1 MAIQV
6 TNARILYPLL
16 DISDVKIIPA
26 HNVYVTAGTKRVLIH
41 CYVENANPETVEYQW
56 FKGTSSNLSLVS
68 YSQTLVLKTVDK
80 KDGGQYCC
88 RATNAVGTSNS
99 TIQVIIQCK
108 TS

>member
-41 CYVENANPETVEYQW
+41 CYVENANQETVEYQW
-56 FKGTSSNLSLVS
+56 FKGTSSNLSLIA
-68 YSQTLVLKTVDK
+68 YSQTLVLKTVDQ

-108 TS
+108 IL